1 MIVGSLK
8 IISTSIELSFL
19 KKPKILILELKA
31 QKISQT
37 FVFGWDILKLFFFIS
52 NFEIWSSNNIMLIRK
67 NIGKLTLLV
76 KISMSYHNLYDVLGI
91 DNGASQQEIKAKYY

>member
-1 MIVGSLK
+1 MIIGSLK

-52 NFEIWSSNNIMLIRK
+52 NFEI
-67 NIGKLTLLV
+67 
-76 KISMSYHNLYDVLGI
+76 
-91 DNGASQQEIKAKYY
+91 